1 MLSMV
6 VLIMH
11 NLPEGVITFISSYK
25 DLSLGIK
32 MALAIALHNFPE
44 GIAIAVPIY
53 YATKSRKKSFLN
65 TFLSGFSEFIGA
77 ILSYLFL
84 ARFVNVITLSL
95 ILTGVAFLMITLSIE
110 QMLPKVLSY
119 KENKFMNLG
128 FILGFIIILISIII

>member
-1 MLSMV
+1 MR
-6 VLIMH
+6 
-11 NLPEGVITFISSYK
+11 VIC
-25 DLSLGIK
+25 
-32 MALAIALHNFPE
+32 
-44 GIAIAVPIY
+44 IY
-53 YATKSRKKSFLN
+53 
-65 TFLSGFSEFIGA
+65 EFYFNQ

-84 ARFVNVITLSL
+84 ARFVSVITLSL